1 MNPLVQTCV
10 IQAQLLFQLPL
21 LQWQNDSPLQND
33 VEEFKRQ
40 TDESVFDP
48 LLLRASVW
56 KDLEE
61 GRSVMRCK
69 QCPLARVLWIQP
81 KNKKVE
87 PDWSTW
93 TRVFQ
98 WYGKPND
105 GTQWRIFWFPSEL
118 KRTAPEPGLAVGPAH
133 INGGYTIPCTSSAIV
148 IYRREEA
155 TRVLLHE
162 MSHAACLDDQSEAL
176 VMREARTETWAE
188 IFLVAIKSEGSL
200 QKAERLWKFQTQW
213 IADQNDFLRRKHGVQ
228 GPNNYAWRYT
238 IAREIILNQLRIH
251 LPAPRSFSSKSL
263 RFTHITLCS

>member
-1 MNPLVQTCV
+1 
-10 IQAQLLFQLPL
+10 
-21 LQWQNDSPLQND
+21 

-56 KDLEE
+56 KDLDE

-69 QCPLARVLWIQP
+69 QCPLARVLWIQH
-81 KNKKVE
+81 KSKKVE

-118 KRTAPEPGLAVGPAH
+118 KRTAPERGLEVGPAH

-162 MSHAACLDDQSEAL
+162 MSHAACLDDQSESL

-213 IADQNDFLRRKHGVQ
+213 IADQNEFLRRNHGVQ

-238 IAREIILNQLRIH
+238 VAREIVLNQLRIH

-263 RFTHITLCS
+263 RFTHITLCP